1 MKVLFQAYNTCCQ
14 TESGGVQVRVRKIKQ
29 LLENRGLYVDFFSPF
44 STKIK
49 DYDVL
54 HIFSLKEESLG
65 VAITAKKLGL
75 KVVVSPIVNTTAWRA
90 KAIRN
95 TLLFPHVL
103 RCLGIEPI
111 EYQRYEILQL
121 CDCIFVESKTEGD
134 FISKYYKVDSDKIK
148 IVPNGVEEQ
157 PLASKSI
164 YEKINPNRKF
174 VLQVGRVD
182 SNKNTLNTIKAVKG
196 ADYDLVIIGGKFAG
210 AADLYYEEC
219 VKEGM
224 KLPNV
229 HFLGWL
235 DSKSD
240 MLASA
245 YQNSQAV
252 VMPSKSETFGLVA
265 VEAAM
270 AGTHVCLS
278 DNLAI
283 LDFGVFRRDFTFNS
297 SDPKDIRRVLDK
309 AMNTPKDNTVK
320 ELAKKIFS
328 WDKIIDEHINTYKC

>member
-14 TESGGVQVRVRKIKQ
+14 TESGGVQVRIRKIKQ
-29 LLENRGLYVDFFSPF
+29 LLENRGIQVDFFNTF
-44 STKIK
+44 NTKIK

-65 VAITAKKLGL
+65 VASTAKKLGL
-75 KVVVSPIVNTTAWRA
+75 KVVISTIVNTTEWRA

-95 TLLFPHVL
+95 TLFFPHVL
-103 RCLGIEPI
+103 RGLGIEPI

-121 CDCIFVESKTEGD
+121 CDCIFVESKTEAD
-134 FISKYYKVDSDKIK
+134 FISKYYKVDSNKIK
-148 IVPNGVEEQ
+148 IVPNGVDLQ
-157 PLASKSI
+157 PSASKSI
-164 YEKINPNRKF
+164 YERIKPNRKY
-174 VLQVGRVD
+174 VLQVGRID

-196 ADYDLVIIGGKFAG
+196 ADYDLVIIGGKFSG
-210 AADLYYEEC
+210 ATDHYYEKC
-219 VKEGM
+219 IKEAEDM
-224 KLPNV
+224 PNV

-235 DSKSD
+235 DPKSD

-252 VMPSKSETFGLVA
+252 IMPSKSETFGLVA

-278 DNLAI
+278 NNLAI
-283 LDFGVFRRDFTFNS
+283 LDFGVFKKDFTFNS
-297 SDPKDIRRVLDK
+297 SNPKDIRRVLDK
-309 AMNTPKDNTVK
+309 AMNTPKDNIVK
-320 ELAKKIFS
+320 ELAQKVFS

>member
-14 TESGGVQVRVRKIKQ
+14 TESGGVQVRIRKIKQ
-29 LLENRGLYVDFFSPF
+29 LLENRGIQVDFFGTF
-44 STKIK
+44 NTKIK
-49 DYDVL
+49 EYDVL

-65 VAITAKKLGL
+65 VASTAKKLGL
-75 KVVVSPIVNTTAWRA
+75 KVVISTIVNTTEWRA

-95 TLLFPHVL
+95 TLLCPHIL

-121 CDCIFVESKTEGD
+121 CDCIFVESKTEAD
-134 FISKYYKVDSDKIK
+134 FISKYYKVDSNKIK
-148 IVPNGVEEQ
+148 IVPNGVEQ
-157 PLASKSI
+157 QSSASKSI
-164 YEKINPNRKF
+164 YERINPDSKY
-174 VLQVGRVD
+174 VLQVGRID

-210 AADLYYEEC
+210 ATDHYYEKC
-219 VKEGM
+219 LKEAEDM
-224 KLPNV
+224 PNV

-235 DSKSD
+235 DPKSD

-252 VMPSKSETFGLVA
+252 IMPSKSETFGLVA

-278 DNLAI
+278 NNLAI
-283 LDFGVFRRDFTFNS
+283 LDFGVFKRDFTFNS
-297 SDPKDIRRVLDK
+297 SNPKDIRRVLDK

-320 ELAKKIFS
+320 ELAQKVFS
-328 WDKIIDEHINTYKC
+328 WDKIIDEHINSYKC